1 MMHVKGRKIAL
12 FLDYDGTL
20 SQIVD
25 DPDKAVMTKKVN
37 SSVTLASCSILG
49 NTYIPHLVSMRRI
62 CILIN
67 QSVLLI
73 CINL

>member
-1 MMHVKGRKIAL
+1 MHAKGRKIAL

-37 SSVTLASCSILG
+37 SSLEDWVMLFNSW
-49 NTYIPHLVSMRRI
+49 
-62 CILIN
+62 
-67 QSVLLI
+67 
-73 CINL
+73 